1 MVQGYSGAEIAAICN
16 EAAMAALEEDV
27 KNEEVNQTHFEVA
40 LNNLKPRI
48 SSELFKIYDKF
59 QSDNQNK
66 SVWLVSHVIVRYA
79 A

>member
-66 SVWLVSHVIVRYA
+66 SV
-79 A
+79 

>member
-27 KNEEVNQTHFEVA
+27 KNEEVNQMHFEVA

-66 SVWLVSHVIVRYA
+66 SV
-79 A
+79 

>member
-1 MVQGYSGAEIAAICN
+1 
-16 EAAMAALEEDV
+16 MAALEEDV

-66 SVWLVSHVIVRYA
+66 SV
-79 A
+79 